1 MARASLLSG
10 PRIDKAFLRM
20 FTMQKN
26 HGKPGMKLPP
36 LNALRVFLVA
46 AEQHSFTRAGETLHL
61 TQGAVSRHI
70 QTLEAHYGLP
80 LFVRQ
85 ARGLALTPEGAALL
99 PAVRDAFARIE
110 AASDAISRR
119 SRELRVKASPSIA
132 SRWVLPK
139 LTQFRNLH
147 PELTVFLVTVT
158 AFDPN
163 FKSREYD
170 ISFQASL
177 TKEPGLIYHRLR
189 STRFV
194 PVASPALFQGKPLP
208 TPTEFRN
215 YPLLHPSHEDPFWAE
230 WFAVAGVQDSGNPEA
245 YAFDTLD
252 LAIVAASRGMGI
264 TLAEESMIADDLA
277 TGMLVQLSDIAL
289 VTDWAYYLIYPQ
301 ELATLPSVIAFRDWA
316 LGEFSDSP
324 QAPAER

>member
-1 MARASLLSG
+1 
-10 PRIDKAFLRM
+10 
-20 FTMQKN
+20 
-26 HGKPGMKLPP
+26 MKLPP

-46 AEQHSFTRAGETLHL
+46 AEHHSFTKAGETLHL

-85 ARGLALTPEGAALL
+85 ARGLTLTPEGVALF
-99 PAVRDAFARIE
+99 PAVRDAFSRIE

-132 SRWVLPK
+132 SRWVLPRF
-139 LTQFRNLH
+139 TQFRNRY
-147 PELTVFLVTVT
+147 PELMVSLVTVT
-158 AFDPN
+158 GFDPN

-170 ISFQASL
+170 ISFQACE
-177 TKEPGLIYHRLR
+177 TQEPGLIYHRLR
-189 STRFV
+189 GARFV
-194 PVASPALFQGKPLP
+194 PVASPDLFRDKPLP
-208 TPTEFRN
+208 SIKQFLD
-215 YPLLHPSHEDPFWAE
+215 YPLLHPSHEDQFWSQ
-230 WFAVAGVQDSGNPEA
+230 WFALAGMNPGNSIEA

-252 LAIVAASRGMGI
+252 LAITAAARGMGI

-277 TGMLVQLSDIAL
+277 NGSLIQLSDIAL
-289 VTDWAYYLIYPQ
+289 VTSWAYYLIYPQ

-316 LGEFSDSP
+316 LAEFSD
-324 QAPAER
+324 APPAGSSDAAAG